1 MNDSFFSSHR
11 DVLGVVFFFSL
22 FCRLKMASSLTSAQ
36 RQELKDAFDVFDTGR
51 HVNNII
57 FIDDSYLS
65 NRWIR
70 KNLAERIRK
79 YIQSVEYEIQ

>member
-1 MNDSFFSSHR
+1 
-11 DVLGVVFFFSL
+11 
-22 FCRLKMASSLTSAQ
+22 MASSLTGAQ

-51 HVNNII
+51 HVNNIL

-65 NRWIR
+65 HRWIR